1 MLIANE
7 RDCKWVKLKI
17 ACARLPGAS
26 GRTAE
31 VRAQAANGGGLEL
44 VELDLASLESVRAC
58 ADALVADG
66 RPFDVVIANAGVM
79 RTPFGRTVD
88 GFETRLGTNLSAISC
103 W

>member
-1 MLIANE
+1 VTIYRPMPM
-7 RDCKWVKLKI
+7 R
-17 ACARLPGAS
+17 PGR
-26 GRTAE
+26 G
-31 VRAQAANGGGLEL
+31 
-44 VELDLASLESVRAC
+44 
-58 ADALVADG
+58 G